1 MNILRYLLCTM
12 MLVPVGG
19 IVYAQSTIEGRV
31 SLPQSHTAPV
41 VTKRY
46 EIVSR
51 GGIVA
56 ANPPIAVVYLEGSFP
71 KPTVQP
77 VSQMEQKDL
86 LFVPPLLPVLV
97 GTKVEFP
104 NLDNTYH
111 NIFSYSPAKRFD
123 LGRYPLNERPIPSQ
137 VFDVAGMITLRC
149 DIHEHMRGLIL
160 VLNTPYFTTSD
171 TEGRFQLTNLPA
183 GQFKLKAWI
192 SSKTTL
198 EMPIELKTNSV
209 LHVTFP

>member
-1 MNILRYLLCTM
+1 MNIFHYLLFVM
-12 MLVPVGG
+12 VFVPVDR
-19 IVYAQSTIEGRV
+19 IVCAQATIEGRV
-31 SLPQSHTAPV
+31 KLPQSHTAPV

-51 GGIVA
+51 GGVVA
-56 ANPPIAVVYLEGSFP
+56 ANPPVAVIYLEGNFP
-71 KPTVQP
+71 KPAVQP

-86 LFVPPLLPVLV
+86 LFVPALLPVQL

-123 LGRYPLNERPIPSQ
+123 LGRYPSNERPIPSQ
-137 VFDVAGMITLRC
+137 VFDVPGMITLRC

-171 TEGRFQLTNLPA
+171 TEGRFQLKNLPA

-198 EMPIELKTNSV
+198 EMPIELKSNSM
-209 LHVTFP
+209 LQVTFP